1 MRKLL
6 FLLGPLF
13 FPPSLQADCN
23 TPVIQVKSEQLVLYY
38 MPTCP
43 YCKPVLNKIREK
55 NIPVTLKNV
64 SADPS
69 AKREL
74 ISKGGKGQVP
84 CLFINGRP
92 MYESSAILQYL
103 DNNY

>member
-1 MRKLL
+1 MKRLL
-6 FLLGPLF
+6 FLLGLF
-13 FPPSLQADCN
+13 LLSPSLQAGSN
-23 TPVIQVKSEQLVLYY
+23 PPVIQVKSEQLVLYY

-43 YCKPVLNKIREK
+43 YCKPVLKMIREK
-55 NIPVTLKNV
+55 NIAVTLKNV

-69 AKREL
+69 ARREL

-92 MYESSAILQYL
+92 MYESTAILKYL
-103 DNNY
+103 ENNY

>member
-1 MRKLL
+1 MKKLL

-13 FPPSLQADCN
+13 FPPALQGECN
-23 TPVIQVKSEQLVLYY
+23 PPVMQVRSEQLVLYY
-38 MPTCP
+38 SPTCP
-43 YCKPVLNKIREK
+43 YCKPVLKMIKEK
-55 NIPVTLKNV
+55 NIAVTLKNV

-92 MYESSAILQYL
+92 MYESQVILRYL
-103 DNNY
+103 ENNY